1 MLVIHLFIYLSI
13 YFLFLFIIIFFLNA
27 MYQARMYSLCF
38 FKKSGG
44 LYFISANWL
53 FLILVIDP

>member
-44 LYFISANWL
+44 LYFISAN
-53 FLILVIDP
+53 